1 MKIDI
6 CHIYPITS
14 GTAGTYINS
23 IYNALKDN
31 FSEEIFVNYY
41 FPYKYGK
48 RIFYKYSD
56 LCAEIPFFQKHNFIR
71 KIVRFFEMSLGLYQ
85 IYKYI
90 KKNDVK
96 LLNYSLN
103 SDLFIEFIFLK
114 AVKSE
119 GTKVAIT
126 CHDVLPF
133 GVTLNNIEK
142 SSKLKRKKRFFSL
155 ADYLIVHNNN
165 SVIEL
170 LHYYNIK
177 GDRVILS
184 PFPIMDITLFYKEG
198 SLPIDIKKI
207 ISNQFFIVSM
217 VGFFRKEK
225 GLNILIEAWKKF
237 IINCPNAQ
245 LIVAGHFPN
254 KIDSI
259 KNISNIHIHEGFLN
273 DNAYAEL
280 IKKSNVVVMPYIRGT
295 NSGIPSSILSMDTI
309 VLTSDIEMFKM
320 NSLISEKLMFKTCN
334 SDDLAHKLSIL
345 YNSNSLEIQ
354 NIKQDNNRRLK
365 EFGMVFK
372 QNLVLS
378 YEKMLG

>member
-1 MKIDI
+1 
-6 CHIYPITS
+6 
-14 GTAGTYINS
+14 
-23 IYNALKDN
+23 
-31 FSEEIFVNYY
+31 
-41 FPYKYGK
+41 
-48 RIFYKYSD
+48 
-56 LCAEIPFFQKHNFIR
+56 
-71 KIVRFFEMSLGLYQ
+71 
-85 IYKYI
+85 
-90 KKNDVK
+90 
-96 LLNYSLN
+96 
-103 SDLFIEFIFLK
+103 
-114 AVKSE
+114 
-119 GTKVAIT
+119 
-126 CHDVLPF
+126 
-133 GVTLNNIEK
+133 
-142 SSKLKRKKRFFSL
+142 
-155 ADYLIVHNNN
+155 
-165 SVIEL
+165 
-170 LHYYNIK
+170 
-177 GDRVILS
+177 
-184 PFPIMDITLFYKEG
+184 MDITLFYKEG